1 MKTYLDCIPCF
12 FRQALQAVR
21 MVTDDEAKQ
30 KAVLDAV
37 AKEIPKLSPNASPPE
52 MGHVIY
58 GTVKKVANHK
68 DPYNYLKALY
78 NQKALSV
85 YPQLKEEILQADEPL
100 LLAIRFAIAGNVID
114 FGPNSD
120 FDLEREL
127 EANRNRS
134 FAIFDYK
141 SFKKNLAETD
151 SVLYLGDNAGEIVFD
166 KLLIETMHKPTVYVV
181 RGESIIN
188 DVTLQDAQTVGM
200 YEVADVITNGSGAP
214 GTLLKECSK
223 EFHEYYNKARLIISK
238 GQGNYET
245 LSDED
250 NPIFFMLKAKCQVI
264 ANHLGVETGAIVLKS
279 NRS

>member
-21 MVTDDEAKQ
+21 MVTDDAVKQ

-37 AKEIPKLSPNASPPE
+37 AKEIPKLSLSASPPQ

-58 GTVKKVANHK
+58 GAVKELTNHR
-68 DPYNYLKALY
+68 DPYNHLKALY

-85 YPQLKEEILQADEPL
+85 YSQLKEEILQADEPL

-114 FGPNSD
+114 FGPNAD
-120 FDLEREL
+120 FNLEREL
-127 EANRNRS
+127 EDNRNRS
-134 FAIFDYK
+134 FAILDYE
-141 SFKKNLAETD
+141 SFKKSLAETD

-181 RGESIIN
+181 RGEAIIN

-214 GTLLKECSK
+214 GTLLEECSK
-223 EFHEYYNKARLIISK
+223 EFQEYYSKARLIISK

-250 NPIFFMLKAKCQVI
+250 SPIFFMLKAKCPVI

-279 NRS
+279 NRT